1 MSPISTPFS
10 SAMSATDF
18 PSDNASRNAGPSMPS
33 ISSTAAGNCPPRR
46 GPELRSRVGGTSFT
60 FSEIRSSAEAN
71 FSAASSSVREP
82 SARCSLRCSSR
93 SATRAATTV
102 SIAIPCS
109 AAMSAID
116 FPAANSERSVSVSTP
131 SAVASVSGDL
141 ILPPLPFPRPWRP
154 STPSSAPSDERSSI
168 ESVSTS
174 PAALVSPGTPRTK
187 PAPVPA
193 SNPADIA
200 AKSAFFFMDNF
211 FLSFGS
217 WGILLPLDTIIERV
231 FKKCA

>member
-18 PSDNASRNAGPSMPS
+18 PSENASRNAGPSMPS

-82 SARCSLRCSSR
+82 SATCSLRCSSR
-93 SATRAATTV
+93 SVTRAATTV

-109 AAMSAID
+109 AAISAID

-131 SAVASVSGDL
+131 SAVASVSGDP
-141 ILPPLPFPRPWRP
+141 ILPPLPFPRPCRP
-154 STPSSAPSDERSSI
+154 SASSDERSSI
-168 ESVSTS
+168 APVSTS

-200 AKSAFFFMDNF
+200 ANSAFFFMANF